1 MLVVRGGRNSGGL
14 PLYWI
19 DDPSSDHTLIGEMLS
34 FSKNEFEEKLSLVLC
49 IDVDDRVSDRPA
61 TVVVVT
67 VVVVGVLE
75 VQKRLSNSVL

>member
-1 MLVVRGGRNSGGL
+1 
-14 PLYWI
+14 
-19 DDPSSDHTLIGEMLS
+19 MLS